1 MNLTLD
7 LLDIHKHFGSLVAL
21 GGVTLRLAGGR
32 VHGLLGENGAG
43 KSTLMNIAYGLLRPD
58 RGEARLNGRPLHL
71 RSPADAIAAGI
82 GMVHQHFMLAGAMT
96 VLDNVLLGDRR
107 ASQLLHRRRAAEK
120 LTALAD
126 RLGWKVE
133 PFARV
138 ERLSVGQQQR
148 IEILK
153 ALWRDARM
161 LILDEPTAVLTPPEV
176 EQLFGAV
183 ERLRDEGCGVVFIS
197 HKLAE
202 VKRICDDLT
211 VLRRGRVVWKGRA
224 NDVSP
229 ADLARH
235 MIGHD
240 VENVTL
246 QTNLGGTGNAPALP
260 VVREPTPTLELR
272 NVHAPGL
279 HNISLRIAPGQILG
293 IAGVDGNGQQEL
305 AEVVVGLR
313 RITSGQVLLND
324 QDVTRESLKDRL
336 TLGVAHIPND
346 RRLEALATSMSVTE
360 NIALKRHD
368 TRPLSRFG
376 VMSWRTARNVA
387 RDLVTR
393 FDVRTPSTQTPVGAL
408 SGGNQQKVVLA
419 RELAMTDPSL
429 IVAMNPVRGLDV
441 AATNFVYQQL
451 LARRTAGAAILLIS
465 SELDELLSLCD
476 RIAVLYE
483 GRLTPTDFP
492 TTSREEIG
500 RLMAGLSPAHAAPE
514 ARA

>member
-7 LLDIHKHFGSLVAL
+7 LLDIHKRFGSLVAL

-107 ASQLLHRRRAAEK
+107 TRQLLNRRSAAEK

-197 HKLAE
+197 HKLGE

-211 VLRRGRVVWKGRA
+211 VLRRGRVVWEGRA
-224 NDVSP
+224 DDVSP

-235 MIGHD
+235 MVGHD

-246 QTNLGGTGNAPALP
+246 LTNTGGTDKSSDLP
-260 VVREPTPTLELR
+260 VAREASPTLELR

-279 HNISLRIAPGQILG
+279 DDISLTLRPGQILG

-313 RITSGQVLLND
+313 RITSGQVLLNNH
-324 QDVTRESLKDRL
+324 DVSRKSLKDRQD
-336 TLGVAHIPND
+336 LGVAHIPND

-360 NIALKRHD
+360 NVSLKRYD

-376 VMSWRTARNVA
+376 IMSWRTARNVA

-393 FDVRTPSTQTPVGAL
+393 FDVRTPSTQTPLGAL

-419 RELAMTDPSL
+419 RELAMTDPRL
-429 IVAMNPVRGLDV
+429 IVAMNPVRGLDI

-451 LARRTAGAAILLIS
+451 LARRSAGAAILLIS

-476 RIAVLYE
+476 RLAVLYE

-492 TTSREEIG
+492 ITAREEIG
-500 RLMAGLSPAHAAPE
+500 KLMAGIAPAHTAPE
-514 ARA
+514 AR